1 MVLGDGNL
9 YYDKNEHK
17 YVIRIFLHKQQIDIV
32 ERVREVIRSV
42 LKKEPCVYMH
52 KPNVVAVKFYSK
64 YFTHF
69 INRIYNILKERIHVL
84 KQDFV
89 LGVVEGLIDS
99 DGCVDVITSG
109 KCREKP
115 TIRARVFS
123 RDHILLESIYR
134 YLRTRLGVSCS
145 LVVYRTSS
153 RGRSGVT
160 YMTVLSITSIR
171 GLAMLLGS
179 VKVFKTL
186 SRFRPD
192 VAHRL
197 LVKPPSIG

>member
-1 MVLGDGNL
+1 MCL
-9 YYDKNEHK
+9 
-17 YVIRIFLHKQQIDIV
+17 
-32 ERVREVIRSV
+32 
-42 LKKEPCVYMH
+42 
-52 KPNVVAVKFYSK
+52 
-64 YFTHF
+64 
-69 INRIYNILKERIHVL
+69 HVL

-123 RDHILLESIYR
+123 RDHTLLESIYR
-134 YLRTRLGVSCS
+134 YLRTRLGLPCS
-145 LVVYRTSS
+145 LVTYRTSS

-160 YMTVLSITSIR
+160 YMTVLSIASVR

-192 VAHRL
+192 VL
-197 LVKPPSIG
+197 LG